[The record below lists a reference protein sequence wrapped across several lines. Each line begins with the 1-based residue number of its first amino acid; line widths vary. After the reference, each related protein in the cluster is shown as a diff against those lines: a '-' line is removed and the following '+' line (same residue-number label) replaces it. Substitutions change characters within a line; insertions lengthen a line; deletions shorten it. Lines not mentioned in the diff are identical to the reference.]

1 MQSPRV
7 TKTLLSS
14 TTVALALA
22 LLSSGTAPAQAAAA
36 PGAAPVVAA
45 VDLAAVNLA
54 AARPPVAYTADSYF
68 RSTVAG
74 TPVDAGKTASF
85 HRFMA
90 THPDQ
95 AGTPHPVLRGVG
107 SNRWGTVYAMGK
119 PGDVLWRLSG
129 NVPKR
134 AEDLKTVGF
143 YAPAD
148 LADELTL
155 TSDSPFVVHD
165 TVRGQTIWGAKAKKL
180 AGNVISVGAAGRFM
194 HSSNGLDARNPLST
208 NKTQNERSRGAIPDA
223 MVIRK
228 DLLDAAIANG
238 TGLGHVLHLFIVESD
253 TAAGFVHPMVGTES
267 DKRGFGAEGQRIA
280 IRSDVDLTKRGLS
293 PEGLAIA
300 RTLQTHGMYIGDNAG
315 SSSSLKAEQE
325 SPTNPVWGGRL
336 QADELRGITWADMV
350 VLS

>member
-1 MQSPRV
+1 MQSRRL
-7 TKTLLSS
+7 TKTLLSG

-22 LLSSGTAPAQAAAA
+22 LLS
-36 PGAAPVVAA
+36 PGAAPANAAADLRVAPTDVSA
-45 VDLAAVNLA
+45 INLA
-54 AARPPVAYTADSYF
+54 VARPPIAYTADSYF

-74 TPVDAGKTASF
+74 TPVDAAKTAVF

-95 AGTPHPVLRGVG
+95 AGTPHPVLRGVAG
-107 SNRWGTVYAMGK
+107 NRWGTVYAMGK
-119 PGDVLWRLSG
+119 PGDVLWRLAG
-129 NVPKR
+129 TVPKR

-165 TVRGQTIWGAKAKKL
+165 TVRGQTIWGAKARKL
-180 AGNVISVGAAGRFM
+180 PGNVISVGAAGRFM

-267 DKRGFGAEGQRIA
+267 DKHGFGAEGQRIA
-280 IRSDVDLTKRGLS
+280 IRSNVDLTTRGLS

-300 RTLQTHGMYIGDNAG
+300 STLQTHGMYIGDNAG
-315 SSSSLKAEQE
+315 SGSSLKAEQE